1 MIGSSVRLP
10 TLGLDLAKAVAVTLI
25 APLRQRLAFAQ
36 HALGS
41 LTPFGFHA
49 Q

>member
-1 MIGSSVRLP
+1 MTGNSVRLP
-10 TLGLDLAKAVAVTLI
+10 TLRLQLANAMAVSLI